1 MTAWLVTNDSSD
13 PGSRLARPVAGS
25 WQGLKKDVSPLKSCG
40 LLRRRE
46 AIFQAGEAGQR
57 LGVPGEMLTAKALL
71 FSQRD
76 VAGDAIYGVLVF
88 W

>member
-1 MTAWLVTNDSSD
+1 MGGLVTNDSSD
-13 PGSRLARPVAGS
+13 PGSRLGRPVAGP

-46 AIFQAGEAGQR
+46 AIFQAGETGQR
-57 LGVPGEMLTAKALL
+57 LGVSGEMLTAKALSS
-71 FSQRD
+71 SQRD
-76 VAGDAIYGVLVF
+76 AAGDAIYGVLVF